1 MPLLLQLTRVQNNP
15 AGLENILKRNGVEIS
30 QPQTQEEPVTR
41 NEPPENIL
49 KQKSTPE
56 ERLIKRASQ
65 SVTPKTER
73 EQKQKVGNA
82 IIQLA
87 NQNGMA
93 VPGVDFKALQNGS
106 SQKIQEWQI
115 HFDRRP
121 KHRGVSCSG

>member
-1 MPLLLQLTRVQNNP
+1 MLDDKDKFQNTT
-15 AGLENILKRNGVEIS
+15 ENREAVIS
-30 QPQTQEEPVTR
+30 RYEE
-41 NEPPENIL
+41 
-49 KQKSTPE
+49 
-56 ERLIKRASQ
+56 Q

-87 NQNGMA
+87 NQNG
-93 VPGVDFKALQNGS
+93 S

-121 KHRGVSCSG
+121 KNRGVSCSG